1 MVIGGGRMRLI
12 CPNCGAQYEVS
23 DDAIPEG
30 GRDVQCSNCGH
41 TWFQISPEVEAA
53 MAAEAELF
61 DAPENMPASVTAPAV
76 APAPPPEPET
86 PQPQPQPQPQASP
99 AALPRRSM
107 DENLLAVLREEAEHE
122 AKARRAAPARPLE
135 TQPDLGLDAA
145 PAPAPTAAPTISP
158 SARRIAQLK
167 GIDLDSPASPPASG
181 TARPASGRE
190 LLPDIEEINST
201 LRASSDR
208 RQDAADGLLPIAEA
222 NRGKSGFRSG
232 FVLMMIVA
240 VGLVLAYVMA
250 PKIMQQIPGSADA
263 MIAYVAAIDA
273 ARLWLDAL
281 MHQAIGALN
290 GPDGPPG

>member
-1 MVIGGGRMRLI
+1 MRLI
-12 CPNCGAQYEVS
+12 CPNCDAQYEVS

-41 TWFQISPEVEAA
+41 TWFQLSPEVEAA

-61 DAPENMPASVTAPAV
+61 GAPENMPADVTAPAV
-76 APAPPPEPET
+76 VRAPTPEPEA
-86 PQPQPQPQPQASP
+86 PQPQPQASP
-99 AALPRRSM
+99 APLQRRSM
-107 DENLLAVLREEAEHE
+107 DESLLAVLREEAEHE
-122 AKARRAAPARPLE
+122 AKVRRAEPARPLE
-135 TQPDLGLDAA
+135 TQPDLGLDDA
-145 PAPAPTAAPTISP
+145 PAPAPAATPAISP
-158 SARRIAQLK
+158 AARRIAQLK
-167 GIDLDSPASPPASG
+167 GIDLDAPPARPTAG
-181 TARPASGRE
+181 AARPASGRE

-208 RQDAADGLLPIAEA
+208 RQDEADGLPTKVAD

-250 PKIMQQIPGSADA
+250 PKIVQQIPGSADA
-263 MIAYVAAIDA
+263 MMAYVAAIDA